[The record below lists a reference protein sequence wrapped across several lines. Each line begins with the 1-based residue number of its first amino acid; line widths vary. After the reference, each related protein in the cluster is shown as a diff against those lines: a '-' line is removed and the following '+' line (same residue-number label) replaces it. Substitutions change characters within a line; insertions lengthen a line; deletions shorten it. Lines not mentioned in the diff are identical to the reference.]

1 MTHRQPGNP
10 ARCKSTSDDTS
21 GVRVHTTIAF
31 DLSVLPESK
40 DQMFLK
46 EWQSIRVEPTVDA
59 PICFAKFPVVLFR
72 LMGNSEFVQLM
83 GEGLIGI
90 HMIPVRIEAGPIKLE
105 SS

>member
-1 MTHRQPGNP
+1 MNHRQPGNP

-40 DQMFLK
+40 DQMLLK

-59 PICFAKFPVVLFR
+59 PICFAKFPVVSVGIRPEPLDFPE
-72 LMGNSEFVQLM
+72 S
-83 GEGLIGI
+83 GERFAKG
-90 HMIPVRIEAGPIKLE
+90 RDA
-105 SS
+105 